1 MRFQHTQE
9 QDDNAIIDMTPLID
23 IVFILLIFFI
33 LTASFQQQ
41 NTINIDR
48 PQSTTNDSSDVVK
61 LMVTIDKEGQISLD
75 QGPIKLT
82 DLSAYVKA
90 KVSSTGSSSAVIQ
103 VDKDVTS
110 DRLITVID
118 KIRIAGVA
126 NVAVATDKI

>member
-90 KVSSTGSSSAVIQ
+90 KVSLTGSSSAVIQ

>member
-75 QGPIKLT
+75 KGPIKLT

-90 KVSSTGSSSAVIQ
+90 KVSSTGGSSAVIQ

>member
-61 LMVTIDKEGQISLD
+61 LMVTIDKEG
-75 QGPIKLT
+75 K
-82 DLSAYVKA
+82 SA
-90 KVSSTGSSSAVIQ
+90 
-103 VDKDVTS
+103 
-110 DRLITVID
+110 
-118 KIRIAGVA
+118 
-126 NVAVATDKI
+126 